1 MGRVVIK
8 RGDIFRLPSEQDC
21 GQAYLV
27 IQNDIGNR
35 FCPSVIVVPLTQ
47 NLRSR
52 KLFFSML
59 IEANPVTGLE
69 KDYVALFQQIRTLS
83 KEHFTTKAK
92 LGSLD
97 VKSIARM
104 DEILKL
110 SIGLS
115 TLQQLED
122 RHRRQKTS

>member
-8 RGDIFRLPSEQDC
+8 RGDIFRIRSEQNSE
-21 GQAYLV
+21 QTYLV

-35 FCPSVIVVPLTQ
+35 FCSSVIVVPLTQ

-52 KLFFSML
+52 RLFFSML
-59 IEANPVTGLE
+59 IEGNLLTGLE

-83 KEHFTTKAK
+83 KEHFSTEGK

-97 VKSIARM
+97 TKSIARM
-104 DEILKL
+104 DDLIKL

-122 RHRRQKTS
+122 RYRSKKTS